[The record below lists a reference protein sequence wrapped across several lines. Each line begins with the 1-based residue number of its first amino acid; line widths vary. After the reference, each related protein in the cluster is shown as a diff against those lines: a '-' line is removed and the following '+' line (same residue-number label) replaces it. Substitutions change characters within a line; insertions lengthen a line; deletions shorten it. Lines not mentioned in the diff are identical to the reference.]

1 MRLPPDPHYR
11 HRFPAEVI
19 GHAVWLYHVFSLS
32 LRDVKLILA
41 ERGVGGIYETILRW
55 CKKFGFRRLPA
66 TSSATGRN
74 KWHLES
80 RPDPRC
86 RTLSLACCRS
96 GRRCAGYPCAASAR
110 RQRCQVL
117 LHCNM
122 CRSRRGSRG
131 HRPQRTGEQ
140 ERIDQWQCRTGLI
153 VTTLLCNQTGG
164 TRRANRSGPTVLSS
178 QDERDRRRR

>member
-11 HRFPAEVI
+11 HRFPAEII

-32 LRDVKLILA
+32 LRDVALILA
-41 ERGVGGIYETILRW
+41 ERGFGSIYETIRRW
-55 CKKFGFRRLPA
+55 CKKFGANFADCLRRRRPRGPEISG
-66 TSSATGRN
+66 TSRGV
-74 KWHLES
+74 
-80 RPDPRC
+80 RPNPRC
-86 RTLSLACCRS
+86 PTLSLACCRS
-96 GRRCAGYPCAASAR
+96 GRRWPGYPCAASAR

-140 ERIDQWQCRTGLI
+140 ERIDQWQCCTGLI
-153 VTTLLCNQTGG
+153 VTTLLCNQTRG

-178 QDERDRRRR
+178 